1 VRPSIARRLLLLL
14 TGSVLAIGALQTW
27 LCYRASRVEADIFYD
42 QHMRLLAEAV
52 AGATRS
58 LGSVDGEIP
67 IPSDTD
73 KGFTVRIR
81 PAEAS
86 DVDAGASARKPAD
99 GNTTALGF
107 VDVDSTDTAGPWRRF
122 TMRSSRGM
130 LVEVSQRVSTR
141 EEMALAM
148 ATGTTWPS
156 FALAPLLLVGVWWV
170 VHRGVAPVRA
180 IGRSLATRAPD
191 DPSALDPRDV
201 PSEVA
206 PLVDEI
212 NRLIARVGSLIASQ
226 RRFVADAAHEL
237 RSPLTALKL
246 QVQAMLGGRPIEP
259 ALAAKLDRLER
270 GIERMHRIVE
280 QLLQLSRTEG
290 NRHEIHERDIR
301 AIELGDVVYRAVT
314 DLADLAREKRIAVR
328 IDIPDQSRVVAEAGD
343 LAALVANLL
352 DNAIKYSPDGGTVE
366 ISAARSERSMRL
378 RIQDSG
384 KGIPLSE
391 RERVFDR
398 FYRVPGSGVAGS
410 GLGLAI
416 VRTIAERI
424 GATVALGDSHSGGL
438 AVEVSFPEG
447 GRPAPPEDGV
457 LDHRSALTTV
467 ESP

>member
-1 VRPSIARRLLLLL
+1 MRPSIARRLLVLL

-27 LCYRASRVEADIFYD
+27 LCYRASRVEVDIFYD
-42 QHMRLLAEAV
+42 QHMRLLAETV

-58 LGSVDGEIP
+58 VGAADGEIP
-67 IPSDTD
+67 IASGASE
-73 KGFTVRIR
+73 GFAVRIR
-81 PAEAS
+81 PAPAS
-86 DVDAGASARKPAD
+86 GGETSAGQSAPGD
-99 GNTTALGF
+99 TTALGF
-107 VDVDSTDTAGPWRRF
+107 IDVDSIDSAGPWRRF
-122 TMRSSRGM
+122 TLRSPRGI
-130 LVEVSQRVSTR
+130 LVEVSQRVKTR
-141 EEMALAM
+141 EDMALAM
-148 ATGTTWPS
+148 ATGTTWPI
-156 FALAPLLLVGVWWV
+156 FALAPLVLVGVWWV
-170 VHRGVAPVRA
+170 VHRGVAPVRR
-180 IGRSLATRAPD
+180 IGQSLATRAPD

-212 NRLIARVGSLIASQ
+212 NRLIARVGGLIASQ

-290 NRHEIHERDIR
+290 NRDGIHERDVR
-301 AIELGDVVYRAVT
+301 AIELGDAVYRAVT
-314 DLADLAREKRIAVR
+314 DLAELAREKRIVVSV
-328 IDIPDQSRVVAEAGD
+328 DIPDQSRVVAEAGD
-343 LAALVANLL
+343 LATLIANLL

-366 ISAARSERSMRL
+366 ISAVRSDRVTRL

-384 KGIPLSE
+384 KGIPPAE
-391 RERVFDR
+391 RNRVFDR

-424 GATVALGDSHSGGL
+424 GAAVTLGDSRSGGL
-438 AVEVSFPEG
+438 AVEVSFPQG
-447 GRPAPPEDGV
+447 SRPAPVDDRAS
-457 LDHRSALTTV
+457 DHRSPLPTV
-467 ESP
+467 ESS

>member
-1 VRPSIARRLLLLL
+1 VRPSIARRLLVLL

-58 LGSVDGEIP
+58 LGTVDGEIP
-67 IPSDTD
+67 IASDAA
-73 KGFTVRIR
+73 KGFTVRLR
-81 PAEAS
+81 PAQ
-86 DVDAGASARKPAD
+86 ASAAETATGQPAPRD
-99 GNTTALGF
+99 ATALGF
-107 VDVDSTDTAGPWRRF
+107 VDVGSTDAAGPWRRF
-122 TMRSSRGM
+122 TMRSPRGI
-130 LVEVSQRVSTR
+130 LVEVSQQVKKR

-148 ATGTTWPS
+148 ATGTTWPI
-156 FALAPLLLVGVWWV
+156 FALAPLVLAGVWWV
-170 VHRGVAPVRA
+170 VHRGVAPVRR
-180 IGRSLATRAPD
+180 IGRSLAIRAPD

-212 NRLIARVGSLIASQ
+212 NRLIARVGGLIASQ

-246 QVQAMLGGRPIEP
+246 QVQAMLGVRPIEP

-290 NRHEIHERDIR
+290 DRYEIHERDVR
-301 AIELGDVVYRAVT
+301 PIELGDAVYRAVT
-314 DLADLAREKRIAVR
+314 DLADLAREKRIAVS
-328 IDIPDQSRVVAEAGD
+328 IDIPDQLRVVAEAGD

-366 ISAARSERSMRL
+366 ISAAQSDQVTRL

-398 FYRVPGSGVAGS
+398 FYRVPGSDVAGS

-416 VRTIAERI
+416 VRTIAERM
-424 GATVALGDSHSGGL
+424 GAVVALGDSHSGGL
-438 AVEVSFPEG
+438 AVEVSFPVG
-447 GRPAPPEDGV
+447 GRPALLEDGAA
-457 LDHRSALTTV
+457 DHRSALTTV

>member
-27 LCYRASRVEADIFYD
+27 LCYRASRVEADLFYD

-58 LGSVDGEIP
+58 LGAVDGEIP
-67 IPSDTD
+67 IVSGAA
-73 KGFTVRIR
+73 KGFTVRLR
-81 PAEAS
+81 PAHAS
-86 DVDAGASARKPAD
+86 GVETAAGQPAPGD
-99 GNTTALGF
+99 TTTLGF
-107 VDVDSTDTAGPWRRF
+107 VDVGSTDAAGPWRRF
-122 TMRSSRGM
+122 TMRSPRGI
-130 LVEVSQRVSTR
+130 LVEVSQRVKTR
-141 EEMALAM
+141 EEMAFAM
-148 ATGTTWPS
+148 ATGTTWPI
-156 FALAPLLLVGVWWV
+156 FALAPLVLVGVWWV
-170 VHRGVAPVRA
+170 VHRGVAPVRR

-191 DPSALDPRDV
+191 DPSALEQRDV

-212 NRLIARVGSLIASQ
+212 NRLIARVGGLIASQ

-290 NRHEIHERDIR
+290 NRYEIHERDVR
-301 AIELGDVVYRAVT
+301 AIELGDAVYRAVT
-314 DLADLAREKRIAVR
+314 DLADLAREKRITVT
-328 IDIPDQSRVVAEAGD
+328 IDIPDQLRVVAEAGD

-366 ISAARSERSMRL
+366 ISSVQSDQMTRL

-384 KGIPLSE
+384 KGIPLPE

-416 VRTIAERI
+416 VRTVAERI
-424 GATVALGDSHSGGL
+424 GAVVALGDSHLGGL
-438 AVEVSFPEG
+438 AVHISFPHHDSSVLMT
-447 GRPAPPEDGV
+447 DG
-457 LDHRSALTTV
+457 SALHRVASTSV
-467 ESP
+467 EPS

>member
-1 VRPSIARRLLLLL
+1 MRPSIARRLLLLL

-58 LGSVDGEIP
+58 LGTVDGEIP
-67 IPSDTD
+67 IASGAS
-73 KGFTVRIR
+73 KGFTVRLR
-81 PAEAS
+81 PAKVS
-86 DVDAGASARKPAD
+86 DVETGPGQPAPGD
-99 GNTTALGF
+99 TTTLGF
-107 VDVDSTDTAGPWRRF
+107 VDVGSTDTAGPWRRF
-122 TMRSSRGM
+122 TLRSPRGIV
-130 LVEVSQRVSTR
+130 VEVSQRVKTR

-148 ATGTTWPS
+148 ATGTTWPI
-156 FALAPLLLVGVWWV
+156 FALAPLVLVGVWWV
-170 VHRGVAPVRA
+170 VHRGVAPVRR

-212 NRLIARVGSLIASQ
+212 NRLIARVTGLIASQ

-290 NRHEIHERDIR
+290 NRHESRERDVR
-301 AIELGDVVYRAVT
+301 AIELGHAVYRAVT
-314 DLADLAREKRIAVR
+314 DLADLAREKRIAVT
-328 IDIPDQSRVVAEAGD
+328 IDIPDRLRVVAEAGD

-352 DNAIKYSPDGGTVE
+352 DNAIKYSPVGGTVE
-366 ISAARSERSMRL
+366 ISAAQSDQVTRL

-424 GATVALGDSHSGGL
+424 GAVVELGDSQSGGL
-438 AVEVSFPEG
+438 SVEVSFPVG
-447 GRPAPPEDGV
+447 GRPAPLDDGAA
-457 LDHRSALTTV
+457 DHRSALTTA

>member
-14 TGSVLAIGALQTW
+14 TASVLAIGALQTW

-52 AGATRS
+52 AGASRS
-58 LGSVDGEIP
+58 LGTVDGEIP
-67 IPSDTD
+67 IASGAT
-73 KGFTVRIR
+73 KGFTVRVR
-81 PAEAS
+81 PAKAL
-86 DVDAGASARKPAD
+86 DVEAGAGQPTPGDR
-99 GNTTALGF
+99 TVLGF
-107 VDVDSTDTAGPWRRF
+107 VDVGSTDTGGPWRRF
-122 TMRSSRGM
+122 TIRSPRGI
-130 LVEVSQRVSTR
+130 LVEVSQRVKTR

-148 ATGTTWPS
+148 ATGTTWPI
-156 FALAPLLLVGVWWV
+156 FALAPLVLVGVWWV
-170 VHRGVAPVRA
+170 VHRGVAPVRR

-212 NRLIARVGSLIASQ
+212 NRLIARVGGLIASQ

-290 NRHEIHERDIR
+290 HRDEIHERDVR
-301 AIELGDVVYRAVT
+301 AIELGDAVYRAVT
-314 DLADLAREKRIAVR
+314 DLADLARKKRITVT
-328 IDIPDQSRVVAEAGD
+328 IDIPDQLRVVAEAGD

-366 ISAARSERSMRL
+366 ISSVQSDQMTRL

-384 KGIPLSE
+384 KGIPLPE

-416 VRTIAERI
+416 VRTIAERM
-424 GATVALGDSHSGGL
+424 GAVVALGDSHLGGL
-438 AVEVSFPEG
+438 AVHISFPHDDSLVLMT
-447 GRPAPPEDGV
+447 DG
-457 LDHRSALTTV
+457 SALHRVASTSV
-467 ESP
+467 EPS

>member
-14 TGSVLAIGALQTW
+14 TGSVFAIGALQTW
-27 LCYRASRVEADIFYD
+27 LCYRASRVEVDIFYD

-58 LGSVDGEIP
+58 LGTVDGEIP
-67 IPSDTD
+67 IASGAA
-73 KGFTVRIR
+73 KGFTVRLR
-81 PAEAS
+81 PALAS
-86 DVDAGASARKPAD
+86 GVETAAGQPAPGD
-99 GNTTALGF
+99 TTALGF
-107 VDVDSTDTAGPWRRF
+107 VDVGSTDAAGPWRRF
-122 TMRSSRGM
+122 TMRSPRGI
-130 LVEVSQRVSTR
+130 LVEVSQQVKTR
-141 EEMALAM
+141 DEMALAM
-148 ATGTTWPS
+148 ATGTTWPI
-156 FALAPLLLVGVWWV
+156 FALAPLVLVGVWWV
-170 VHRGVAPVRA
+170 VHRGVAPVRR
-180 IGRSLATRAPD
+180 IGRSLAIRAPD

-212 NRLIARVGSLIASQ
+212 NRLIARVGGLIASQ

-290 NRHEIHERDIR
+290 DRYEIHERDVR
-301 AIELGDVVYRAVT
+301 PIELGDAVYRAVT
-314 DLADLAREKRIAVR
+314 DLADLAREKRIAVS
-328 IDIPDQSRVVAEAGD
+328 IDIPDQLRVVAEAGD

-366 ISAARSERSMRL
+366 ISAAQSDQVTRL

-398 FYRVPGSGVAGS
+398 FYRVPGSDVAGS

-416 VRTIAERI
+416 VRTIAERM
-424 GATVALGDSHSGGL
+424 GAVVELGDSQSGGL
-438 AVEVSFPEG
+438 SVEVSFPVDS
-447 GRPAPPEDGV
+447 RPAPLDDGAA
-457 LDHRSALTTV
+457 DHRSALTTA

>member
-1 VRPSIARRLLLLL
+1 MRPSIARRLLLLL

-27 LCYRASRVEADIFYD
+27 LCYRASRVEVDIFYD

-58 LGSVDGEIP
+58 LGTVDGEIP
-67 IPSDTD
+67 IASGAA
-73 KGFTVRIR
+73 KGFTVRLR
-81 PAEAS
+81 PALAS
-86 DVDAGASARKPAD
+86 GVEPAAGQPAPGD
-99 GNTTALGF
+99 TTAMGF
-107 VDVDSTDTAGPWRRF
+107 VDVGSTDAAGPWRRF
-122 TMRSSRGM
+122 TMRSPRGI
-130 LVEVSQRVSTR
+130 LVEVSQRVKTR

-148 ATGTTWPS
+148 ATGTTWPI
-156 FALAPLLLVGVWWV
+156 FALAPLVLAGVWWV
-170 VHRGVAPVRA
+170 VHRGVAPVRR
-180 IGRSLATRAPD
+180 IGRSLAARAPD

-212 NRLIARVGSLIASQ
+212 NRLIARVGGLIASQ

-290 NRHEIHERDIR
+290 KRHESHERDVR
-301 AIELGDVVYRAVT
+301 DIELGDAVYRAVT
-314 DLADLAREKRIAVR
+314 DLADLAREKRIAVSV
-328 IDIPDQSRVVAEAGD
+328 DIPDQLRVVAESGD

-366 ISAARSERSMRL
+366 ISAAQSDHVTRL

-384 KGIPLSE
+384 KGIPLTE

-424 GATVALGDSHSGGL
+424 GAVVELGDSLSGGL
-438 AVEVSFPEG
+438 SVEVSFPVG
-447 GRPAPPEDGV
+447 GRPAPLEDGAA
-457 LDHRSALTTV
+457 DHRSALATA

>member
-1 VRPSIARRLLLLL
+1 MKPSIARRLLVLL
-14 TGSVLAIGALQTW
+14 TASVLAIGALQTW
-27 LCYRASRVEADIFYD
+27 LCYRASRAEADIFYD

-52 AGATRS
+52 AGATGS
-58 LGSVDGEIP
+58 LGSIDGEVP
-67 IPSDTD
+67 IASVVA
-73 KGFTVRIR
+73 KGFTVRLR
-81 PAEAS
+81 PAR
-86 DVDAGASARKPAD
+86 ASAGETAAEQPAPRD
-99 GNTTALGF
+99 ATALGF
-107 VDVDSTDTAGPWRRF
+107 VDVGSTDAAGPWRRF
-122 TMRSSRGM
+122 TMQSPRGI
-130 LVEVSQRVSTR
+130 LVEVSQRVKTR

-148 ATGTTWPS
+148 ATGTTWPI
-156 FALAPLLLVGVWWV
+156 FALAPLVLVAVWWV
-170 VHRGVAPVRA
+170 VHRGVAPVRR
-180 IGRSLATRAPD
+180 IGRSLAIRAPD

-212 NRLIARVGSLIASQ
+212 NRLIARVGGLIASQ

-290 NRHEIHERDIR
+290 DRYEIHERDVR
-301 AIELGDVVYRAVT
+301 PIELGDAVYRAVT
-314 DLADLAREKRIAVR
+314 DLADLAREKRIAVS
-328 IDIPDQSRVVAEAGD
+328 IDIPDQLRVVAEAGD

-366 ISAARSERSMRL
+366 ISAAQSDQVTRL

-398 FYRVPGSGVAGS
+398 FYRVPGSDVAGS

-416 VRTIAERI
+416 VRTIAERM
-424 GATVALGDSHSGGL
+424 GAVVELGDSQSGGL
-438 AVEVSFPEG
+438 SVEVSFPVDS
-447 GRPAPPEDGV
+447 RPAPLDDGAA
-457 LDHRSALTTV
+457 DHRSALTTA